1 MFDFKTYYAIFSVSK
16 NYCVLF
22 PLLAENHEDGLMG
35 ATGGIPNDVGP
46 SHQLHDVHEPIM
58 PLSQDLIEGS
68 EKHPKVRKIAAGP
81 ALPHYKG
88 S

>member
-1 MFDFKTYYAIFSVSK
+1 
-16 NYCVLF
+16 
-22 PLLAENHEDGLMG
+22 MG

-58 PLSQDLIEGS
+58 PRSQDLIEGS

-88 S
+88 T

>member
-1 MFDFKTYYAIFSVSK
+1 
-16 NYCVLF
+16 
-22 PLLAENHEDGLMG
+22 MG

-46 SHQLHDVHEPIM
+46 SHQLHDVHEPII
-58 PLSQDLIEGS
+58 PRSQDLIEGS

-88 S
+88 TYEPPRGITNNTVFEQVRHKPACTRTEAG